1 MDNFLYKYAIG
12 PMPDI
17 DPVIEKEVLY
27 VQDQNGGS
35 YSGQIQIDTSSLGRN
50 GRWLAWSDS
59 YIEIPFT
66 FSMAAPLGVS
76 ANPLDGDSAINTFA
90 TAFSAG
96 LKNGYFQ
103 IIDSMK
109 VEYSNQT
116 VVQQTSFTN
125 IHAHFKT
132 ITSFSQDD
140 LKKWG
145 PSIGFNP
152 DSAGSMVYADHVAAA
167 GGDGYSNNRDLTT
180 LATFTAP
187 ENFNS
192 GFLERR
198 RQTTAFP
205 LAGYNGITAAGT
217 VAIGKNNY
225 YNSTP
230 AVAGGT
236 AGVVTWSVLCTI
248 RLKDIADFFDKI
260 PLIKGGFMRITINY
274 NSCSENITIDAANG
288 GSMVISANGHT
299 QLSGNTNPLLF
310 GNGLTNNSMAAIT
323 ARSGNAQIGARIT
336 LACGVGNSNA
346 VGGTGLAVPFN
357 TCRLYVP
364 SYVLNP
370 VYEAQIYNTFPSG
383 KEFAYNDVYQYNFN
397 NIGNGQT
404 FNQLLTNGQEG
415 LKYVVCI
422 PFATPGNAGN
432 VFLNVSIPT
441 YQSPFDTAPAT
452 TRPLSQISQFNV
464 QVGGKNIF
472 QRSLDYTFENFI
484 QEMSAINAIN
494 GGAST
499 GITSGLI
506 GQYEWE
512 NAYCYLVADLSRR
525 LPEEDNVPKSVLVQ
539 GKNNTGVSLDFVCF
553 VVYEKKLTLDMRT
566 GEAVRRLSNL

>member
-1 MDNFLYKYAIG
+1 MDNFLYKYAVA
-12 PMPDI
+12 PQPDI
-17 DPVIEKEVLY
+17 DPIIEKEVLY

-50 GRWLAWSDS
+50 GRWLAWSEA

-66 FSMAAPLGVS
+66 FS
-76 ANPLDGDSAINTFA
+76 ANIAVGNVNTL
-90 TAFSAG
+90 TEWCMG

-125 IHAHFKT
+125 IHAHFKAM
-132 ITSFSQDD
+132 TSFSQDD

-145 PSIGFNP
+145 PSIGFSP

-180 LATFTAP
+180 LATFTSP
-187 ENFNS
+187 ENFNK

-198 RQTTAFP
+198 RQTTAFAQ
-205 LAGYNGITAAGT
+205 AGYGGITSAGT
-217 VAIGKNNY
+217 TAVGKNNFY
-225 YNSTP
+225 LSTP
-230 AVAGGT
+230 GA
-236 AGVVTWSVLCTI
+236 AGVATWSVLCTI
-248 RLKDIADFFDKI
+248 RLKDISDFFDKI
-260 PLIKGGFMRITINY
+260 PLIKGGFIRITINY
-274 NSCSENITIDAANG
+274 NSCSENITLTNNNF
-288 GSMVISANGHT
+288 VIAANGHT
-299 QLSGNTNPLLF
+299 QLSGNTNPLLI
-310 GNGLTNNSMAAIT
+310 GNGAANNS
-323 ARSGNAQIGARIT
+323 GAVLAVGANNPLRI
-336 LACGVGNSNA
+336 ACGVGSSNA
-346 VGGTGLAVPFN
+346 VGGSGLTVPFN
-357 TCRLYVP
+357 SCRLYVP
-364 SYVLNP
+364 SYMLNP
-370 VYEAQIYNTFPSG
+370 VYETQIYSTFPNG

-415 LKYVVCI
+415 LKYVVVM
-422 PFATPGNAGN
+422 PYATPGAAGAGL
-432 VFLNVSIPT
+432 FANVSIPS

-484 QEMSAINAIN
+484 QEMASINAIN

-499 GITSGLI
+499 GITSGLV

-512 NAYCYLVADLSRR
+512 NAYTYLVADLSRR
-525 LPEEDNVPKSVLVQ
+525 LPDEDNVPKSVLVQ
-539 GKNNTGVSLDFVCF
+539 GKNNTGVSLDFICF
-553 VVYEKKLTLDMRT
+553 VVYEKKITLDMRT
-566 GEAVRRLSNL
+566 GESIKRLSMP

>member
-1 MDNFLYKYAIG
+1 MDNFLYKYAVA
-12 PMPDI
+12 PQPDI

-50 GRWLAWSDS
+50 GRWLAWSDA

-66 FSMAAPLGVS
+66 FSLGFLAGD
-76 ANPLDGDSAINTFA
+76 ANLAN
-90 TAFSAG
+90 AFSAG

-125 IHAHFKT
+125 IHAHFKA
-132 ITSFSQDD
+132 ITSFSSDD

-145 PSIGFNP
+145 PSIGFSP
-152 DSAGSMVYADHVAAA
+152 DSAGSYRFGAAA
-167 GGDGYSNNRDLTT
+167 SLSGDGYSNIFDSQVVPNNPYTQPQLI
-180 LATFTAP
+180 
-187 ENFNS
+187 NQ
-192 GFLERR
+192 GFVDRR
-198 RQTTAFP
+198 KQTTAFP
-205 LAGYNGITAAGT
+205 LAGYGGIVAAGT
-217 VAIGKNNY
+217 AATGKNSY
-225 YNSTP
+225 SNSGAAP
-230 AVAGGT
+230 GFS
-236 AGVVTWSVLCTI
+236 TWSVMCTI

-274 NSCSENITIDAANG
+274 NSCSESITLADATYRYPNG
-288 GSMVISANGHT
+288 AAHT
-299 QLSGNTNPLLF
+299 QLSGNTNPMLLGSGGAANTGSSSAF
-310 GNGLTNNSMAAIT
+310 DLAANTPLSM
-323 ARSGNAQIGARIT
+323 S
-336 LACGVGNSNA
+336 CA
-346 VGGTGLAVPFN
+346 VGASNSLGPANQVNLPF
-357 TCRLYVP
+357 TQCRLYVP

-370 VYEAQIYNTFPSG
+370 VYEAQIYNTFQSG
-383 KEFAYNDVYQYNFN
+383 KEFAYNDVYQYNFG
-397 NIGNGQT
+397 NIANGGT

-415 LKYVVCI
+415 LKYVVLV
-422 PFATPGNAGN
+422 PFANTAVGVYAGVAN
-432 VFLNVSIPT
+432 TFPT
-441 YQSPFDTAPAT
+441 YQSVFDTAPAT
-452 TRPLSQISQFNV
+452 TRPLTQISQFNV

-539 GKNNTGVSLDFVCF
+539 GKNNTGVPLDFVCF

-566 GEAVRRLSNL
+566 GESIKRLSNP

>member
-1 MDNFLYKYAIG
+1 MDNFLYKYAVA
-12 PMPDI
+12 PQPDI

-50 GRWLAWSDS
+50 GRWLAWSDA

-66 FSMAAPLGVS
+66 FSLGFLVGN
-76 ANPLDGDSAINTFA
+76 ANIA
-90 TAFSAG
+90 TAFTAG
-96 LKNGYFQ
+96 LKNGFFQ

-125 IHAHFKT
+125 IHAHFKAM
-132 ITSFSQDD
+132 TSFSQDD

-145 PSIGFNP
+145 PTIGFCP
-152 DSAGSMVYADHVAAA
+152 DSAGSMTYSDHVASA

-180 LATFTAP
+180 LTTFTTP
-187 ENFNS
+187 ENFNT
-192 GFLERR
+192 GFLQRR
-198 RQTTAFP
+198 RQNTAFD
-205 LAGYNGITAAGT
+205 LAGYGGIVAAGT
-217 VAIGKNNY
+217 AATGKNSY
-225 YNSTP
+225 INS
-230 AVAGGT
+230 G
-236 AGVVTWSVLCTI
+236 AGVGFSTWSVMCTI

-274 NSCSENITIDAANG
+274 NSVSEIITLANN
-288 GSMVISANGHT
+288 SFVIAANGHT
-299 QLSGNTNPLLF
+299 QLSGNTNPLLI
-310 GNGLTNNSMAAIT
+310 GNGAANNS
-323 ARSGNAQIGARIT
+323 GASV
-336 LACGVGNSNA
+336 AVVGNTPMKIACA
-346 VGGTGLAVPFN
+346 VGASNSLGPANQVNLPF
-357 TCRLYVP
+357 TQCRLYVP

-383 KEFAYNDVYQYNFN
+383 KEFAYNDVYQYNFSV
-397 NIGNGQT
+397 GATGT

-422 PFATPGNAGN
+422 PFATPGAANAG
-432 VFLNVSIPT
+432 VFTNVSIPT

-472 QRSLDYTFENFI
+472 QRSFDYTFENFI
-484 QEMSAINAIN
+484 NEMAAINAIN
-494 GGAST
+494 GGASV
-499 GITSGLI
+499 GIASGLI

-512 NAYCYLVADLSRR
+512 NAYCYHVADLSRR

-539 GKNNTGVSLDFVCF
+539 GKNNTNVGLDFVCF

-566 GEAVRRLSNL
+566 GESIKRLSNP